1 MFKYM
6 RRSSRSAR
14 SSGRTYASGR
24 AGLAPARSS
33 TLCTVYLSS
42 LLTSCRRLLAGGAR
56 DRSVVRG
63 GARAPATLLSQ
74 TSCFPSWR
82 VQREVLR
89 DVLLEGLRD
98 VLLKGL
104 QHVAV
109 HLGLLEQRWRY
120 RTSASCEP

>member
-1 MFKYM
+1 ML
-6 RRSSRSAR
+6 RRSSGAR
-14 SSGRTYASGR
+14 ERTWW
-24 AGLAPARSS
+24 AGLSPARNC

-42 LLTSCRRLLAGGAR
+42 FVTSCRRLLAGGAR
-56 DRSVVRG
+56 DRSVARG
-63 GARAPATLLSQ
+63 GARAPAALLSQ
-74 TSCFPSWR
+74 TSCFPSRR

-98 VLLKGL
+98 VLLEGL

-120 RTSASCEP
+120 GTSASCEP